1 MSYVTT
7 TQLNN
12 LTKAIENKTLYTK
25 DNVSIDAKNLESL
38 KNIDLNKYSFVDFIN
53 DLTYKA
59 PTITLTHNLS
69 TLVYENGVTVRNGIT
84 ITAKVVVGSEEIQQ
98 IEFFKDGVSKSV
110 ITSDV
115 ATGGN
120 FNYADGTDI
129 QFDTEYMAVIT
140 TVNGKT
146 YNAKLS
152 IKFYNP
158 FFYGVTRNVLNDVT
172 DTEILALTKDVSNKG
187 NKLYSFTNNNE
198 YTLLAYP
205 KEYGLLTSILD
216 SNKFEYISAFNH
228 TELEIN
234 SVIYYVYQQID
245 KSTTNGFKFNFI
257 F

>member
-1 MSYVTT
+1 MSYITT
-7 TQLNN
+7 KQFNDTLKNI
-12 LTKAIENKTLYTK
+12 ANKTLYDGNNVTLNT
-25 DNVSIDAKNLESL
+25 DNLNNITGDLIDYN
-38 KNIDLNKYSFVDFIN
+38 FVDFMKA
-53 DLTYKA
+53 LSYKQ
-59 PTITLTHNLS
+59 PTLTLSHNLL
-69 TLVYENGVTVRNGIT
+69 TLVYEKGVTVRNGIT
-84 ITAKVVVGSEEIQQ
+84 ITANVVVGSEEIQQ
-98 IEFFKDGVSKSV
+98 IEFFKEGVSKSI

-129 QFDTEYMAVIT
+129 QFDTEYMVVIT
-140 TVNGKT
+140 MVSGKT

-158 FFYGVTRNVLNDVT
+158 FFYGITRNALNDVT
-172 DTEILALTKDVSNKG
+172 DTEILSLTKDISNKG

-228 TELEIN
+228 IELEIN

-245 KSTTNGFKFNFI
+245 KSTTNSFKFNFI